1 MYCGR
6 RFRGRSPPLEGL
18 RSSAVPG
25 RPRPGHGWL
34 NVEADDGMKT
44 AGAVVE
50 QSKQTWVLS
59 HETMREKLDSI
70 MDDGIIPQY
79 HDFRGIQDRMT
90 FATDARDGDFR
101 HVRRHLEGPKRRDS
115 AYVVFERPE
124 GVEHVFQFLAR
135 RKPEE
140 LKKLVAQGLA
150 GTMKDWFVT
159 TKVVEPE
166 NIAIIY
172 RFDGQVLYFRETLSQ

>member
-1 MYCGR
+1 
-6 RFRGRSPPLEGL
+6 
-18 RSSAVPG
+18 
-25 RPRPGHGWL
+25 
-34 NVEADDGMKT
+34 VEADDGMK
-44 AGAVVE
+44 AVGSVVE

-59 HETMREKLDSI
+59 HETTREKLDSI
-70 MDDGIIPQY
+70 MEDGIVPQFRE
-79 HDFRGIQDRMT
+79 FRGIQDRMT
-90 FATDARDGDFR
+90 FATDASDGDFR

-115 AYVVFERPE
+115 AYIVFERPE

-135 RKPEE
+135 RSPEE
-140 LKKLVAQGLA
+140 LRKIATQGLA

-159 TKVVEPE
+159 TKVIGPE

>member
-1 MYCGR
+1 M
-6 RFRGRSPPLEGL
+6 
-18 RSSAVPG
+18 
-25 RPRPGHGWL
+25 
-34 NVEADDGMKT
+34 EADDGMKAT
-44 AGAVVE
+44 GSVVE
-50 QSKQTWVLS
+50 QSKEIWLLS
-59 HETMREKLDSI
+59 HETTREKLDSV
-70 MDDGIIPQY
+70 MDDGIVPQY

-101 HVRRHLEGPKRRDS
+101 HLRRRLEGPKRRDS

-140 LKKLVAQGLA
+140 LRRVVAQGLA
-150 GTMKDWFVT
+150 GSMKDWFVT
-159 TKVVEPE
+159 TKVIGPE
-166 NIAIIY
+166 NVAIIY